1 MVRGFVEDM
10 FELAGLAGFLTL
22 IALLARGVG
31 GM

>member
-10 FELAGLAGFLTL
+10 FELAGLAAFLSL
-22 IALLARGVG
+22 IALLARGAG